1 MFLLLI
7 DRGPSRSTR
16 PYTPFPYTTLFRS
29 VTGVAAGTSATAVAG
44 NVGAALGGSYGS
56 LTLAAGGGYTY
67 TLSNGNA
74 AVQALGVGE
83 TLIETFT
90 YTIRSEEHTS
100 ELQSLM
106 RISYDVLCLQT
117 KINNLNVTTQ
127 NY

>member
-29 VTGVAAGTSATAVAG
+29 VTGVAAGTSATAGAG
-44 NVGAALGGSYGS
+44 NVGAALGGSDGS

-83 TLIETFT
+83 TLTETFT
-90 YTIRSEEHTS
+90 YTITDGDGDQATT
-100 ELQSLM
+100 ELT
-106 RISYDVLCLQT
+106 IT
-117 KINNLNVTTQ
+117 INEIGRASCRESGCKYV
-127 NY
+127 